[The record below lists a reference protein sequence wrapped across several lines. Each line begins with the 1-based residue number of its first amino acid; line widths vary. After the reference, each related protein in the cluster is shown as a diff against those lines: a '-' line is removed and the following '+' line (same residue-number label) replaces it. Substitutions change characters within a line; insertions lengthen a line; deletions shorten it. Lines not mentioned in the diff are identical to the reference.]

1 MCFIYEIIDQRIFS
15 ISNSCLKPLLFK
27 LKVSVNVFKLLYD
40 IDPHY
45 NSGRYHKILMD
56 YIFKNGV
63 SFKINGVELAQWQD
77 LQSM

>member
-27 LKVSVNVFKLLYD
+27 LKGSVNVFKLLYG

-45 NSGRYHKILMD
+45 NYSTYHKLLMD
-56 YIFKNGV
+56 YVFKNGA
-63 SFKINGVELAQWQD
+63 SCKINGLELAH
-77 LQSM
+77 